1 MRPRVSALIRTGGVV
16 VYTSP
21 DTTVAEA
28 VHEMSK
34 KKVGSILVLE
44 DGERLAGIFT
54 ERDLLER
61 VVARDLD
68 PKTTRIGDVMTTNVI
83 RVSAATPRSEALQ
96 IMNSNHIRHIPISDG
111 EQVLGVISLRDIL
124 RFENAEKEFEI
135 EQLRQ
140 YLLQDQSTGP
150 ATRHG
155 EA

>member
-21 DTTVAEA
+21 ETSVAEA
-28 VHEMSK
+28 VLEMAR

-44 DGERLAGIFT
+44 DGSHLAGIFT

-68 PKTTRIGDVMTTNVI
+68 PKTTRIGDVMTRNVI
-83 RVSAATPRSEALQ
+83 RVSATTPRSEVLQ
-96 IMNSNHIRHIPISDG
+96 IMNSNHIRHIPICDG
-111 EQVLGVISLRDIL
+111 EQVLGVISLRDVL

-140 YLLQDQSTGP
+140 YLLQDQSAG
-150 ATRHG
+150 ATPRHG
-155 EA
+155 AA